1 LPPSNGRVEDRKA
14 LAALKVAAAAPRELR
29 SRSARVAWGDD
40 GIAVDLR
47 NGPDLIFGDASGAR
61 DKWRAAARVLAED
74 SSAGATYL
82 DLRVPKVVAAG
93 GVGPITPEP
102 TPTPTVVPSDPQP

>member
-1 LPPSNGRVEDRKA
+1 VY
-14 LAALKVAAAAPRELR
+14 
-29 SRSARVAWGDD
+29 WGDD

-47 NGPDLIFGDASGAR
+47 NGPDLIFGDASDAKE
-61 DKWRAAARVLAED
+61 KWRAATRVLADD

-102 TPTPTVVPSDPQP
+102 TPAPTVVPSDPQP